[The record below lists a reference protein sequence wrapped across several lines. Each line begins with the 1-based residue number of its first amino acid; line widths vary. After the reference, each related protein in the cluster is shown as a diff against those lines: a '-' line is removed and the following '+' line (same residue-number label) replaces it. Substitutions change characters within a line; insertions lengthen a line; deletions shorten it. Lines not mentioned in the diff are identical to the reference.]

1 MVATA
6 INVMTF
12 FLVEEVF
19 VLCVCVCFIFGFT
32 RFCFFFSHQ
41 VLTVACE
48 IFSCVLQT
56 SVAACGIYFPDLG
69 ANLGP
74 LHWEQGLGS

>member
-1 MVATA
+1 M
-6 INVMTF
+6 
-12 FLVEEVF
+12 
-19 VLCVCVCFIFGFT
+19 CVCVFYFWLHQVL
-32 RFCFFFSHQ
+32 FFFSHQ